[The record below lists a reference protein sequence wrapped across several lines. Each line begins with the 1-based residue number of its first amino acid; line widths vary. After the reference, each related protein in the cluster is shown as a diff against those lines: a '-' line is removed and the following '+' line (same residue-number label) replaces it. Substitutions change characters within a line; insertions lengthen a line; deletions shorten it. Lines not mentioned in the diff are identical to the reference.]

1 MIIRPCKDYFTVIR
15 IVVFPEGKLTQS
27 GDIEWPKL
35 LPPITAFPRDFL
47 LIWNWE
53 NSLEKSQDPGEYEV
67 LVRIDNW
74 VLEHSKT
81 ELGGHLDKATRTWNV
96 AMILDDL
103 EKYEKAD
110 NMFREAIK
118 GYEIAFGKSIRIR

>member
-1 MIIRPCKDYFTVIR
+1 M
-15 IVVFPEGKLTQS
+15 
-27 GDIEWPKL
+27 
-35 LPPITAFPRDFL
+35 
-47 LIWNWE
+47 
-53 NSLEKSQDPGEYEV
+53 
-67 LVRIDNW
+67 VRIDNW

-110 NMFREAIK
+110 NVFRKAIK
-118 GYEIAFGKSIRIR
+118 GYEIAFGKSIRIC